1 MYQPTT
7 EPQAEELQDLPA
19 DPLAEVLQGCHEKR
33 NAEAGLAV
41 EPRAEQVVTEAA
53 LDVELLGFAVQPR
66 AERVVPKVPL
76 VVLARGAPEAALAV
90 EHFGLALQILP
101 KHADP
106 LAEELWRGADGT
118 VAPMLVPPVLEVL
131 LTRMNA
137 RHHRSAPRS
146 PHMYTDSRHLQ
157 AFARPQTE
165 LKHASQPA

>member
-33 NAEAGLAV
+33 NAEAGLAM

-53 LDVELLGFAVQPR
+53 LDVELLGLTVQPR
-66 AERVVPKVPL
+66 AERVVPKVLL
-76 VVLARGAPEAALAV
+76 VVLARGAPEAVLAV
-90 EHFGLALQILP
+90 GHFGLALQILP

-118 VAPMLVPPVLEVL
+118 VAPMLGPPVLEVL

-137 RHHRSAPRS
+137 RHHQSAPRS
-146 PHMYTDSRHLQ
+146 LDMYTDSNHVQ
-157 AFARPQTE
+157 AIDQ
-165 LKHASQPA
+165 LASQFAFQPS

>member
-1 MYQPTT
+1 M
-7 EPQAEELQDLPA
+7 
-19 DPLAEVLQGCHEKR
+19 
-33 NAEAGLAV
+33 

-106 LAEELWRGADGT
+106 LAEELCRGADGT
-118 VAPMLVPPVLEVL
+118 VALMLDPPVREVL

-137 RHHRSAPRS
+137 RHHRSAPRNR
-146 PHMYTDSRHLQ
+146 HMYTDGRHLQ
-157 AFARPQTE
+157 AFVQLASEP
-165 LKHASQPA
+165 ASQHA